1 MFARSILFSLG
12 IISLLWIGYAS
23 LNIVSIDSKFN
34 PVVLFGK
41 KDTSILI
48 SNSSEITNLLGNFQT
63 TKQNRSLIQSLNTK
77 SDYKIYISEQQNQFL
92 LESKNAFSKE
102 NITEIFIY
110 AEKLNFTSATTFKI
124 GNYSGELYKNRCYL
138 SIGNFEKNT
147 PSYSEFVYDKNSTG
161 AQLNFEKNGS
171 YSVVD
176 IYLKNDG
183 SIEYKSFFKETLNGK
198 KVNDEALFA
207 SVISSR
213 ITSYEF
219 YEADYLRVTD
229 PTFQNGPMNNWVKNG
244 IVIVE
249 LEGESAIITD
259 YVAGQNPINVLY
271 DLIQKDPEND
281 DNAYFKNIQ
290 ILDQLK
296 FQGFYI
302 FQLDDYVVISSDRT
316 TCEKIRADYTLG
328 NTIAHSESKRT
339 EIYSKLPK
347 KVNHRISDRSSKQA
361 SSIYGHT
368 LLTSTLKLSSA
379 AQTQDQQQIARKGL
393 DIGEAI
399 ESFYRINDHQV
410 YVQSITNTIVFYE
423 NGLKKWEKKLGAN
436 RTFGAELIDLLA
448 NDKKQLLIATEKKI
462 HLIDANGNDVS
473 GFPIDLDEHNCTQQP
488 VFYRWQGAGYFIV
501 PSEKGKLIQFDTKGR
516 ELAIIS
522 SNRSSFKLQP
532 TVWVS
537 ANKPYVGVYDGNQFE
552 MIQLLTRKTFRTFEA
567 KNITHTAKLPNEIM
581 LYGIE
586 NNKLFAINQK
596 GGKTY
601 YESSGNAQ
609 ISSIYQQSGN
619 PIIIV
624 LSSSTI
630 HLFNS
635 NGIKWGSIQ
644 LPFNE
649 IDEIQLHDLNNGEL
663 ILSAID
669 GLENNVY
676 LYTIKGQKWKQK
688 TWNGSGKIV
697 ITTSP
702 SKGFKLTTI
711 VDKLLVEYLE
721 N

>member
-12 IISLLWIGYAS
+12 VISLLWIGYAS
-23 LNIVSIDSKFN
+23 FNIVSIDSKFN
-34 PVVLFGK
+34 PVVLFGE
-41 KDTSILI
+41 KDASILI
-48 SNSSEITNLLGNFQT
+48 SNSPEISNLLDNFQT
-63 TKQNRSLIQSLNTK
+63 TEQNKSIIQSLNTVIDFK
-77 SDYKIYISEQQNQFL
+77 LYISEQQNHFL
-92 LESKNAFSKE
+92 LESKNAFSEEK
-102 NITEIFIY
+102 IKEIFILG
-110 AEKLNFTSATTFKI
+110 ETLKFTSATTFKI
-124 GNYSGELYKNRCYL
+124 GNYSGEFYKNRCYL

-147 PSYSEFVYDKNSTG
+147 ADYSEFVYDKNSTG
-161 AQLNFEKNGS
+161 AQLNFEKNGT

-176 IYLKNDG
+176 IYLKSDG

-198 KVNDEALFA
+198 KINDEALFA

-229 PTFQNGPMNNWVKNG
+229 LTFQSGPMSNWVKNG

-249 LEGESAIITD
+249 LEGQSAIITD

-281 DNAYFKNIQ
+281 DNAYFKDIQ
-290 ILDQLK
+290 LLQQLK

-302 FQLDDYVVISSDRT
+302 FQLDDYVVISSDKA

-339 EIYSKLPK
+339 EIYGNLPK

-368 LLTSTLKLSSA
+368 LLTSTLKLSSLV
-379 AQTQDQQQIARKGL
+379 QTQDQPQIAKKGL

-410 YVQSITNTIVFYE
+410 FVQSISNNIVFYE
-423 NGLKKWEKKLGAN
+423 NGLKKWEKKLSS
-436 RTFGAELIDLLA
+436 TQSFGAELIDLFA
-448 NDKKQLLIATEKKI
+448 NDKKQILIATEKKI
-462 HLIDANGNDVS
+462 HLIDINGNEVS
-473 GFPIDLDEHNCTQQP
+473 GFPIELDELTCSQQP

-501 PSEKGKLIQFDTKGR
+501 PSIKGKLIQFDTKGR
-516 ELAIIS
+516 ELAVIS

-552 MIQLLTRKTFRTFEA
+552 MIQLLNRKTFRTFEA

-581 LYGIE
+581 LYGVE

-596 GGKTY
+596 GGKTL
-601 YESSGNAQ
+601 YESLNNAE
-609 ISSIYQQSGN
+609 IASIYQQSGN
-619 PIIIV
+619 PTIIV
-624 LSSSTI
+624 RSSSSI

-644 LPFNE
+644 LPFNDV
-649 IDEIQLHDLNNGEL
+649 DEIQLHELNNGEL

-676 LYTIKGQKWKQK
+676 LYTTKGQQWKQK
-688 TWNGSGKIV
+688 TWNGSGKTV
-697 ITTSP
+697 LTNSQ
-702 SKGFKLTTI
+702 SKGFKLSTI